1 MLPDKKC
8 LHILSKL
15 ADEGFQ
21 AYITGESVRDIIMQR
36 PIHYFDITTNA
47 DITQIMEIF
56 SDKHEFLTNKE
67 CKAVIVY
74 GDNASFRITTLKT
87 NDDDFEAAMK
97 EKLAK
102 FNFTMNA
109 IAMNAFGNLYD
120 PFGGRFDIDER
131 VIKCVSNPEICFSK
145 DPLQILRVLRFA
157 SSLDLNIDLQ
167 TSKAAKKL
175 RESLKNVST
184 DEIRSEFVKILC
196 GINTAKILLEY
207 REIIA
212 VIVPEITDCFDFQQ
226 FSRYHKYD
234 VYEHTARAVSNI
246 AINGNNAELLRIAMF
261 FHDIGKPKM
270 FTCDEKGF
278 GHFKGHAQAGAKMTE
293 KIMRRMKFDDQ
304 TVKRVCTIIYHHSDR
319 IQTEQQIRDMISK
332 TGADLFFNLMEAKK
346 ADNSAKCEYVAA
358 ENDELDA
365 AIAIAKKIC
374 QEILR

>member
-21 AYITGESVRDIIMQR
+21 AYIIGESVRDIIMQR
-36 PIHYFDITTNA
+36 PIRYFDITTNA

-56 SDKHEFLTNKE
+56 SDEHEFLTNKE
-67 CKAVIVY
+67 CGAVIVY

-109 IAMNAFGNLYD
+109 IAMNASGNLYD
-120 PFGGRFDIDER
+120 PFGGRFDIDKR
-131 VIKCVSNPEICFSK
+131 VIKCVGDPEICFSK
-145 DPLQILRVLRFA
+145 DPLQILRALRFA

-196 GINTAKILLEY
+196 GINAAEILLEY

-212 VIVPEITDCFDFQQ
+212 VIVPEITDCFNFQQ

-246 AINGNNAELLRIAMF
+246 AINGDNAELLRIAMF
-261 FHDIGKPKM
+261 F
-270 FTCDEKGF
+270 
-278 GHFKGHAQAGAKMTE
+278 
-293 KIMRRMKFDDQ
+293 
-304 TVKRVCTIIYHHSDR
+304 
-319 IQTEQQIRDMISK
+319 MISESPK
-332 TGADLFFNLMEAKK
+332 CSPMTKK
-346 ADNSAKCEYVAA
+346 DSGILKVTLRQAQKW
-358 ENDELDA
+358 L
-365 AIAIAKKIC
+365 KK
-374 QEILR
+374 

>member
-36 PIHYFDITTNA
+36 PIRYFNITTNA

-56 SDKHEFLTNKE
+56 SDEHEFLTNKE
-67 CKAVIVY
+67 CGAVIVY

-87 NDDDFEAAMK
+87 NDDDDFEAAMK

-120 PFGGRFDIDER
+120 PFEGRFDIDER
-131 VIKCVSNPEICFSK
+131 VIKCVSDPEICFSE
-145 DPLQILRVLRFA
+145 DPLQILRALRFA

-196 GINTAKILLEY
+196 GINAAEILLEY
-207 REIIA
+207 RDIIA

-246 AINGNNAELLRIAMF
+246 AINGDNTELLRIAMF
-261 FHDIGKPKM
+261 FHDIGKPQM
-270 FTCDEKGF
+270 FICDEKGF
-278 GHFKGHAQAGAKMTE
+278 GHFKGHAQAGAKMAE

-304 TVKRVCTIIYHHSDR
+304 TIERVCTIIYHHSDR
-319 IQTEQQIRDMISK
+319 IQTERQIRDMISNI
-332 TGADLFFNLMEAKK
+332 GDELFFMLMEAKK

-365 AIAIAKKIC
+365 AIAIAKNLC
-374 QEILR
+374 S